1 MPHKDAGGYAPEFR
15 RAFVDTAMRR
25 TYTYVARFR
34 EEAGHNLHCVTRAH
48 ASAYTC
54 VAAARRSLFGRNQ
67 LVKRTW
73 QPKRIPR
80 LRVHGFRARMATKDG
95 RQVLA
100 ARRRK
105 GRAKLAV
112 GELVIGKRSY
122 KVVRE
127 K

>member
-1 MPHKDAGGYAPEFR
+1 M
-15 RAFVDTAMRR
+15 
-25 TYTYVARFR
+25 
-34 EEAGHNLHCVTRAH
+34 
-48 ASAYTC
+48 
-54 VAAARRSLFGRNQ
+54 
-67 LVKRTW
+67 VKRTW

-95 RQVLA
+95 RQVLS

-105 GRAKLAV
+105 GRSKLAV